1 MATRVSLPVIVVFSR
16 IPRLGVGKRRL
27 ARTVGDRAAWRL
39 SRIMLSGLLREMR
52 RLRGVVRHLAA
63 TPDHHARL
71 ATPGFIRTG
80 QGRGDLGARMLRVF
94 RRHPRRPV
102 IIIGSDIPGIT
113 AADLRGTLRRLR
125 GAQAVFGP
133 ATDGGYWLIGLAG
146 RRPAAPFRDVRWSSP
161 HALADTLRNFPRHR
175 VALLRPLTDLDDA
188 DSFGVHARPAASRAI
203 RQAPARR
210 IS

>member
-1 MATRVSLPVIVVFSR
+1 MSLPVIVVFSR
-16 IPRLGVGKRRL
+16 VPRLGVGKRRL
-27 ARTVGDRAAWRL
+27 ARTIGDRAAWRL
-39 SRIMLSGLLREMR
+39 SRLMLFDLIREMR
-52 RLRGVVRHLAA
+52 CLRGVVRVLAA

-71 ATPGFIRTG
+71 AAPGFIRTG
-80 QGRGDLGARMLRVF
+80 QGRGDLGARMQRVL

-113 AADLRGTLRRLR
+113 AADLRGALRRLR

-133 ATDGGYWLIGLAG
+133 ATDGGYWLVGLAG
-146 RRPAAPFRDVRWSSP
+146 RRPAAPFRDARWSTP
-161 HALADTLRNFPRHR
+161 HALADTRRNFPGRR
-175 VALLRPLTDLDDA
+175 VVLLRPLTDLDDA
-188 DSFGVHARPAASRAI
+188 GRLAALARAGACRAV

>member
-1 MATRVSLPVIVVFSR
+1 MSRPVIVVFSR

-27 ARTVGDRAAWRL
+27 ARTIGDRAAWSL
-39 SRIMLSGLLREMR
+39 SRIMLSDLLREMR
-52 RLRGVVRHLAA
+52 RLPDVVRVLAA

-71 ATPGFIRTG
+71 VAPGFIRTG
-80 QGRGDLGARMLRVF
+80 QGRGDLGARMQRVF
-94 RRHPRRPV
+94 RRYPRRPV
-102 IIIGSDIPGIT
+102 IIIGSDIPCIT
-113 AADLRGTLRRLR
+113 AADLRGALRRLR
-125 GAQAVFGP
+125 GAQSVFGP

-146 RRPAAPFRDVRWSSP
+146 RRPAAPFRDVRWSTP
-161 HALADTLRNFPRHR
+161 HALADTRRNFPGHR

-188 DSFGVHARPAASRAI
+188 DRLAALAGAAARRKI